1 MLDDLLELI
10 LELILDGM
18 VEAAGNKAVPKPV
31 WILLSVI
38 LALAFL
44 AFFGLLLYIG
54 IDSGSIVMIVITVT
68 LFCRCRTV
76 CFREF
81 CFWLP
86 ISLFCA
92 VL

>member
-18 VEAAGNKAVPKPV
+18 VEAAGSKAVPKPV
-31 WILLSVI
+31 RILLSVI

-68 LFCRCRTV
+68 LFAG
-76 CFREF
+76 
-81 CFWLP
+81 
-86 ISLFCA
+86 A
-92 VL
+92 VIGILYKIRKHRSHR